1 MRRWKSTL
9 ATVAVLAP
17 VIGFVV
23 YSSFFVSEYEC
34 EVCIDFEGRR
44 NCRTV
49 KAATEEEALRGA
61 IDNTCAQLAGGVTDT
76 MRCSRTAPSKADCRP
91 LSEGG

>member
-17 VIGFVV
+17 VMGFVV

-34 EVCIDFEGRR
+34 EVCIDFEGR
-44 NCRTV
+44 NGCRSV
-49 KAATEEEALRGA
+49 KAATEAEAMRGA
-61 IDNTCAQLAGGVTDT
+61 IDNTCAQLASGVTDT
-76 MRCSRTAPSKADCRP
+76 MRCSRTQPSKADCRP
-91 LSEGG
+91 LGDS